1 MRLFLAIQLEEE
13 IKRPLSYAVDVLR
26 TFARKGSFTRK
37 ENLHLTLVFL
47 GETWQVEQAKQAMDQ
62 VAAQPFVLYFG
73 GVGTF
78 RRDGGDI
85 YWVGV
90 DKNPLLTDLYQQLVL
105 ALTKQGFSLE
115 NREYRPHL
123 TLGRQIRMEPE
134 FDQEKF
140 ARSIPRMSCTVS
152 SISLMNSER
161 VNGKLTYTEIYRRV
175 LE

>member
-13 IKRPLSYAVDVLR
+13 IKRPLSYAVEVLR

-85 YWVGV
+85 W
-90 DKNPLLTDLYQQLVL
+90 
-105 ALTKQGFSLE
+105 
-115 NREYRPHL
+115 PHL

-152 SISLMNSER
+152 SISLMNSEQ